1 MDLAITEIRQFV
13 IPASTSAK
21 QCGVCYVRHPI
32 RLSRVCYTRY
42 FGNYWDN
49 QKESANSL
57 KETGPSWLLQRRLG
71 LSLGTEKKIGQ

>member
-1 MDLAITEIRQFV
+1 MDLAIIEIRQFV
-13 IPASTSAK
+13 IPASTSAEPR
-21 QCGVCYVRHPI
+21 GVYYARHPI

-71 LSLGTEKKIGQ
+71 LSLGTEKKIG